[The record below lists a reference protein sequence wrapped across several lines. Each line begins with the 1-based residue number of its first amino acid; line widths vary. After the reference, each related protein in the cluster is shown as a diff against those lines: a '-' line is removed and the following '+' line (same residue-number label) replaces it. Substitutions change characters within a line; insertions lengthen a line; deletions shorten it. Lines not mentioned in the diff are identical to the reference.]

1 MIYRALILACAA
13 SLMVTGCG
21 DEEDEATPV
30 ATPDAQAVSDV
41 SGSSDTAV
49 ADTAI
54 ADTAVS
60 EEDAEAD
67 ATEAATDVTDT
78 AEEETSSSDAVVE
91 PETSAD
97 AVVEDVA
104 VMEDIVTEDAPTP
117 DTTSPPVSFAQVY
130 AEVFE
135 ANSCSNGYCHG
146 AGAGGFTISDE
157 TGAHFAL
164 VNQSAMAPSCGLTQ
178 LVVPGDPES
187 SLLWRRLRPIALD
200 EGDVCAPKMPQGSE
214 GVDAEASQ
222 LVYDWIAG
230 GALP

>member
-1 MIYRALILACAA
+1 MIYRALILACATA
-13 SLMVTGCG
+13 LMVTGCG
-21 DEEDEATPV
+21 DDGEEATPV

-49 ADTAI
+49 SDTAVS
-54 ADTAVS
+54 DTAVS

-67 ATEAATDVTDT
+67 ATERATDVTDT

-104 VMEDIVTEDAPTP
+104 VMEDVVTEDAPTP
-117 DTTSPPVSFAQVY
+117 DTSSPPVSFAQVY
-130 AEVFE
+130 TEVFE

-164 VNQSAMAPSCGLTQ
+164 VNQNAMAPSCGLTQ

-187 SLLWRRLRPIALD
+187 SILWRRLRPIALD
-200 EGDVCAPKMPQGSE
+200 DGDVCAPKMPQGTE